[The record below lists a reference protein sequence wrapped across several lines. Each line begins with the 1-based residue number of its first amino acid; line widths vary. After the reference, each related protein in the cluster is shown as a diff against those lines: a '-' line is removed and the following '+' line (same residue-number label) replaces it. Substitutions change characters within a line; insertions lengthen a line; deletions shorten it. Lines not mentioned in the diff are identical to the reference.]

1 MYPCYLDIDG
11 CIDNPLAWSK
21 IETDGPITVNKYLS
35 LLSAEKIGLLNRL
48 NRIQIIISSSWR
60 ITSGFDVATLLKLKA

>member
-1 MYPCYLDIDG
+1 MYQCYLDIDRV
-11 CIDNPLAWSK
+11 IDNPLAWSK

-48 NRIQIIISSSWR
+48 NHIQIIISSLWR